1 MIKLISIIVPA
12 YNIENYIERTLESLC
27 NQSYSDIE
35 IIVVD
40 DGSSDGTHQKVNN
53 FAKNDN
59 RIKVFSKQNGGVTSA
74 RFYGVKQATG
84 EWIAF
89 CDGDDT
95 VEPNMYTILMR
106 NAEKYSA
113 DISHCG
119 YKMVFPNRQVEYYGT
134 NRIMEQDTK
143 KGILDLL
150 KGSLI
155 EPGLWNKIYKKELL
169 HKLIDSGII
178 DQSIKI
184 NEDLLMNYYLFKFS
198 KKAVFQDVCLYNYI
212 VHKNSAANSSINE
225 HRIEDPIRVR
235 KTICNDSLQDDEINS
250 IAMRNYINSLIM
262 TATMQ
267 KKANKPL
274 ISIYQK
280 KYRKELK
287 GWLFKNLHS
296 GHFDIKFKLKI
307 LVATVFPDLYKLIH
321 VLYAKLTGLDKI
333 YDIEE

>member
-1 MIKLISIIVPA
+1 MIKLISVIVPA

-40 DGSSDGTHQKVNN
+40 DGSFDDTLQKVNS
-53 FAKNDN
+53 FAKKDN

-74 RFYGVKQATG
+74 RFYGVKQAKG
-84 EWIAF
+84 DWIAF

-95 VEPNMYTILMR
+95 VEPDMYTILMC

-134 NRIMEQDTK
+134 NQIIEQDTK
-143 KGILDLL
+143 KGIHDLL
-150 KGSLI
+150 NGSII

-169 HKLIDSGII
+169 LKLVDSGLL

-198 KKAVFQDVCLYNYI
+198 AKAVFQDVCLYNYI
-212 VHKNSAANSSINE
+212 VHKNSAANSAINAYK
-225 HRIEDPIRVR
+225 IEDPIRVR
-235 KTICNDSLQDDEINS
+235 KIICNDSQQNDEIHS
-250 IAMRNYINSLIM
+250 VAMRNYINSLIIV
-262 TATMQ
+262 ATMP
-267 KKANKPL
+267 KKENKAL
-274 ISIYQK
+274 ITRYQK
-280 KYRKELK
+280 KYRKELRS
-287 GWLFKNLHS
+287 LLLQNLHS
-296 GHFDIKFKLKI
+296 GHFDTIFKLKI
-307 LVATVFPDLYKLIH
+307 LLATVFPALYKLIH
-321 VLYAKLTGLDKI
+321 MIYAKLTGLDKI